1 MDIELIRTTEKQLRD
16 IATNPQ
22 IHTSVVL
29 PNAVMRITASI
40 VQIAQDVE
48 KQYPYVSN
56 RLNGL
61 RDGLFPLVQTGFNT
75 QGYNVNLAT
84 FGQVVELLDF
94 LIHESAAPDQD
105 MWSLIHPRI
114 INASKSLYLD
124 GHWTNAATDAFVE
137 VNTRVK
143 NLFKIVSPNANVPD
157 GVTAMTTVFSPNRPL
172 IKIGDLNDQIC
183 HDKQFGLMNMLQGA
197 ISALRNPKCH
207 DNEEI
212 ITKEEAMR
220 RLMFASTLMC
230 LIDEAVVYSNVT
242 E

>member
-1 MDIELIRTTEKQLRD
+1 MDDERIRLTKKQILDALSLLQKNRL
-16 IATNPQ
+16 
-22 IHTSVVL
+22 VL
-29 PNAVMRITASI
+29 VPDAVMRIKDDIQSI
-40 VQIAQDVE
+40 AVDVA
-48 KQYPYVSN
+48 KDYPYISS
-56 RLNGL
+56 RLETL
-61 RDGLFPLVQTGFNT
+61 RNELFLSLPP
-75 QGYNVNLAT
+75 GYTLECVT
-84 FGQVVELLDF
+84 IGQVVEILDYLL
-94 LIHESAAPDQD
+94 HESAAPDQD
-105 MWSLIHPRI
+105 IWSLIHPRI
-114 INASKSLYLD
+114 IKSSKNLFLD

-137 VNTRVK
+137 INTRVK
-143 NLFKIVSPNANVPD
+143 NLFKIVSPNAPVPD

-220 RLMFASTLMC
+220 RLMFASTLMY

>member
-1 MDIELIRTTEKQLRD
+1 MDVERIRLTKKQILDARSLLQK
-16 IATNPQ
+16 NRM
-22 IHTSVVL
+22 VL
-29 PNAVMRITASI
+29 VPDAVMRIKDDIQSI
-40 VQIAQDVE
+40 AVDVA
-48 KQYPYVSN
+48 KDYPYISS
-56 RLNGL
+56 RLETL
-61 RDGLFPLVQTGFNT
+61 RNELFLSLPP
-75 QGYNVNLAT
+75 GYTLECVT
-84 FGQVVELLDF
+84 IGQVIEILDYLL
-94 LIHESAAPDQD
+94 HESEAPDQD
-105 MWSLIHPRI
+105 IWSLIHPRI
-114 INASKSLYLD
+114 INVSKGLYLD

-137 VNTRVK
+137 INTRVK

-157 GVTAMTTVFSPNRPL
+157 GVTAMTTVFSINKPL
-172 IKIGDLNDQIC
+172 LKIGDLNDQIC

-230 LIDEAVVYSNVT
+230 LIDEAVKYSNVT

>member
-22 IHTSVVL
+22 IHISVVP
-29 PNAVMRITASI
+29 PNAVMQITGNI
-40 VQIAQDVE
+40 VRIAQDVE

-61 RDGLFPLVQTGFNT
+61 RNGLFPLVQTGFNT

-84 FGQVVELLDF
+84 FGQVVEILDYLL
-94 LIHESAAPDQD
+94 HESEAPDQD

-114 INASKSLYLD
+114 ITSSKDLFLD
-124 GHWTNAATDAFVE
+124 SHWTNAATDAFVE
-137 VNTRVK
+137 INTRVK

-157 GVTAMTTVFSPNRPL
+157 GVAAMTTVFSPKKPL
-172 IKIGDLNDQIC
+172 LKIGDLTDQTC
-183 HDKQFGLMNMLQGA
+183 YDKQFGLMNMLQGA
-197 ISALRNPKCH
+197 ISTLRNPRLH
-207 DNEEI
+207 DSEEI

>member
-1 MDIELIRTTEKQLRD
+1 
-16 IATNPQ
+16 
-22 IHTSVVL
+22 
-29 PNAVMRITASI
+29 
-40 VQIAQDVE
+40 
-48 KQYPYVSN
+48 
-56 RLNGL
+56 
-61 RDGLFPLVQTGFNT
+61 
-75 QGYNVNLAT
+75 
-84 FGQVVELLDF
+84 
-94 LIHESAAPDQD
+94 

-137 VNTRVK
+137 INTRVK

-157 GVTAMTTVFSPNRPL
+157 GVTAMTTVFLPNRPL